1 MILYQ
6 NSLMQLNL
14 EPANSLM
21 EVNWPNF
28 EAYSVDETKL
38 ALSRLV
44 NTVKTYEVKKLLV
57 DASNA
62 KLNAEAEDY
71 EEIIR
76 HYTSLLQETNL
87 EKIARLVTDVPEREN
102 RSRKLQKYIPASIQI
117 QNFENATDARTWL
130 LDQGN

>member
-1 MILYQ
+1 
-6 NSLMQLNL
+6 MQLNL

-44 NTVKTYEVKKLLV
+44 NTVKTYEVRKLLV

-62 KLNAEAEDY
+62 KLNAETEDY

-117 QNFENATDARTWL
+117 QNFENSTDARAWL
-130 LDQGN
+130 LHQEN